1 MAKQFAVP
9 AIDSLEEEEHVSVR
23 KYFRAGTSNE
33 PGQDV
38 MQSEAAPNAS
48 NTSSPASLRPA
59 VVSEPR
65 DNVQGHASTEKTPE
79 SPVKAPTKTNTII
92 VSARQ
97 KGNPLLKHIRN
108 VPWEFGDIE
117 PDYIMGQNTCAL
129 YLSLRYYN
137 MFPNYIHQRLRSLGK
152 SFEVRILLVQVDTS
166 DPHPALR
173 ELSQISIMAQ
183 CTLMLAW
190 RQVNWRFFAE
200 EAGRHIETYKVFEAK
215 SADLLMEKSEDDTF
229 GRLVDSLSSVKSI
242 NRPDAVTLLTSFGT
256 LEKISKASKEELSF
270 HPGMGMQKASRLY
283 DVLHQPFLKQ
293 KTTQQQ

>member
-9 AIDSLEEEEHVSVR
+9 TIDSLEEEEHVTVR
-23 KYFRAGTSNE
+23 KYFRAGNSNE
-33 PGQDV
+33 PAQDALQPGAV
-38 MQSEAAPNAS
+38 PNAPN
-48 NTSSPASLRPA
+48 TSGPAGPGPTVVPA
-59 VVSEPR
+59 PQG
-65 DNVQGHASTEKTPE
+65 NVQSHASSEKTPE
-79 SPVKAPTKTNTII
+79 SPVKAPAKTNSVI

-108 VPWEFGDIE
+108 VPWEYGDIE

-137 MFPNYIHQRLRSLGK
+137 LFPNYIHQRLRSLGK
-152 SFEVRILLVQVDTS
+152 SFEVRILLVQVDAS

-173 ELSQISIMAQ
+173 ELSQISLMAE

-190 RQVNWRFFAE
+190 SAE
-200 EAGRHIETYKVFEAK
+200 EAGRHIETYKVFESK
-215 SADLLMEKSEDDTF
+215 SADLLMEKSEDDIF
-229 GRLVDSLSSVKSI
+229 GKLVDSLSSVKSI

-283 DVLHQPFLKQ
+283 EVLHQPFLKQ
-293 KTTQQQ
+293 STTQQ

>member
-9 AIDSLEEEEHVSVR
+9 TLDSLEEEEHVSVR
-23 KYFRAGTSNE
+23 KYFRAGASNE
-33 PGQDV
+33 PGQNAV
-38 MQSEAAPNAS
+38 QPESAPNVS
-48 NTSSPASLRPA
+48 NTPSPASLGSA
-59 VVSEPR
+59 GVSKPQ
-65 DNVQGHASTEKTPE
+65 DNVQSHASTEKTPE
-79 SPVKAPTKTNTII
+79 SLVKVPTKTNTII

-117 PDYIMGQNTCAL
+117 PDYIMGQSTCAL

-137 MFPNYIHQRLRSLGK
+137 LFPNYIHQRLRSLGK
-152 SFEVRILLVQVDTS
+152 SFEVRILLVQVDAS

-173 ELSQISIMAQ
+173 ELSQISIMAE

-190 RQVNWRFFAE
+190 SAE
-200 EAGRHIETYKVFEAK
+200 EAGRHIETYKVFESK
-215 SADLLMEKSEDDTF
+215 SADLLMEKSEDDVF
-229 GRLVDSLSSVKSI
+229 GKLVDSLSSVKSI

-293 KTTQQQ
+293 STTQQ

>member
-9 AIDSLEEEEHVSVR
+9 TLDSLEEEGHVSVR
-23 KYFRAGTSNE
+23 KYFRAGASNE
-33 PGQDV
+33 PGQNAV
-38 MQSEAAPNAS
+38 QPESAPSVS
-48 NTSSPASLRPA
+48 NTPSPASLGSA
-59 VVSEPR
+59 GVSKPQ
-65 DNVQGHASTEKTPE
+65 DNVQTHASTEKTPE

-117 PDYIMGQNTCAL
+117 PDYIMGQSTCAL

-137 MFPNYIHQRLRSLGK
+137 LFPNYIHQRLRSLGK
-152 SFEVRILLVQVDTS
+152 SFEVRILLVQVDAS

-173 ELSQISIMAQ
+173 ELSQISIMAE

-190 RQVNWRFFAE
+190 SAE
-200 EAGRHIETYKVFEAK
+200 EAGRHIETYKVFESK
-215 SADLLMEKSEDDTF
+215 SADLLMEKSEDDVF
-229 GRLVDSLSSVKSI
+229 GKLVDSLSSVKSI

-293 KTTQQQ
+293 STTQQ

>member
-9 AIDSLEEEEHVSVR
+9 TLDSLEEEEHVSVR
-23 KYFRAGTSNE
+23 KYFRAGASNE
-33 PGQDV
+33 PGQNAV
-38 MQSEAAPNAS
+38 QPESAPNVS
-48 NTSSPASLRPA
+48 NTPSPASLGSA
-59 VVSEPR
+59 GVSKPQ
-65 DNVQGHASTEKTPE
+65 DNLQSHASTEKTPE

-117 PDYIMGQNTCAL
+117 PDYIMGQSTCAL

-137 MFPNYIHQRLRSLGK
+137 LFPNYIHQRLRSLGK
-152 SFEVRILLVQVDTS
+152 SFEVRILLVQVDAS

-173 ELSQISIMAQ
+173 ELSQISIMAE

-190 RQVNWRFFAE
+190 SAE
-200 EAGRHIETYKVFEAK
+200 EAGRHIETYKVFESK
-215 SADLLMEKSEDDTF
+215 SADLLMEKSEDDIF
-229 GRLVDSLSSVKSI
+229 GKLVDSLSSVKSI

-293 KTTQQQ
+293 STTQQ